1 MGLFT
6 MMFGRNKLKRPEREK
21 FFSVI
26 TAEVALSSRMDL
38 RSTHKAGL
46 VFNPVESSFFEN
58 LDDEI
63 RSLLQVSESAT
74 GTQFRVVDDTFGTR
88 WAALEDRDFED
99 LVSTIHLISETVI
112 EHGFAERLLAAV
124 FGVEY
129 EGKRGYWIYN
139 YKRGNFYPMVL
150 SGSQTR
156 DNAAEMRLSAVM
168 EEERIPVERSLENWY
183 ALWGIPF

>member
-1 MGLFT
+1 MGLLT
-6 MMFGRNKLKRPEREK
+6 MLFGRNKLKRPDREK

-38 RSTHKAGL
+38 HSTHKAGI

-58 LDDEI
+58 LNEEI
-63 RSLLQVSESAT
+63 RSLLTVSKTST

-88 WAALEDRDFED
+88 WASLEDSDFED

-112 EHGFAERLLAAV
+112 EHGFADRLLAAV

-129 EGKRGYWIYN
+129 EGKQSYWIYN
-139 YKRGNFYPMVL
+139 YKRGYFYPMVL
-150 SGSQTR
+150 TAPQTR

-168 EEERIPVERSLENWY
+168 EEEKIPVERSMENWY

>member
-1 MGLFT
+1 MGIFSVL
-6 MMFGRNKLKRPEREK
+6 FGRNKLKRPEREK

-26 TAEVALSSRMDL
+26 TAEVALSGRMDL
-38 RSTHKAGL
+38 RSSNRAGI
-46 VFNPVESSFFEN
+46 VFNPVESSFFDN
-58 LDDEI
+58 LDEEI
-63 RSLLQVSESAT
+63 RSLLAVSESAT
-74 GTQFRVVDDTFGTR
+74 GTRFRVVDDTYGTR

-129 EGKRGYWIYN
+129 EGKQAYWIYN

-150 SGSQTR
+150 TAPQTR

-168 EEERIPVERSLENWY
+168 EEEKIPVERSLENWY